1 MHEITNVENYNILI
15 KCSTQ
20 YLGNVHSTTE
30 QGEGEIKA
38 EFKSLPS
45 SHPALLLQFS
55 FQLLPYLSQFLILVV
70 ESFPSSLRLL
80 VGLIL
85 RQEASSMLVAT
96 LSL

>member
-1 MHEITNVENYNILI
+1 MRPV
-15 KCSTQ
+15 
-20 YLGNVHSTTE
+20 LGPISAVKYQAKTVSE